1 MSLFDSGHSLPR
13 TPSNLRNVPI
23 TSSQPIISLHLC
35 VTCTS
40 SIRDCLLRL
49 SAENSRLFPMESL
62 AHELKL

>member
-1 MSLFDSGHSLPR
+1 MSLFDSGHGLPR
-13 TPSNLRNVPI
+13 TPSNLCNVPF

-40 SIRDCLLRL
+40 SLHDCLLHL
-49 SAENSRLFPMESL
+49 SAENSCLFPMESL